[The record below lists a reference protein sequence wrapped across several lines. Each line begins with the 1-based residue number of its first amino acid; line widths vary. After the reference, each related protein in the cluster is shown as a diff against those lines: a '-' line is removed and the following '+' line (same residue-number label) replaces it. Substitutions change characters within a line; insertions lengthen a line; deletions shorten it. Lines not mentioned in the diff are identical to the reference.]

1 MAQRR
6 DNKVWPTLQLV
17 NRSNAGSRN
26 WWETKTRRSQIQHLR
41 RQMNVVGMPPATLEA
56 AGTLIVDVVCSAES
70 ADLTAA
76 TMEARPK
83 RQRTAR
89 LECESDAMGSQT
101 SFAEEGGTSGMA
113 PVVKV
118 GSRESS
124 GKNRPQGCCL
134 CYVETCCE

>member
-1 MAQRR
+1 MQ
-6 DNKVWPTLQLV
+6 T
-17 NRSNAGSRN
+17 
-26 WWETKTRRSQIQHLR
+26 
-41 RQMNVVGMPPATLEA
+41 NVVGTPPATLEA

-89 LECESDAMGSQT
+89 LERESDAMGSQT

-113 PVVKV
+113 PIVKV
-118 GSRESS
+118 GSHESS
-124 GKNRPQGCCL
+124 GKKPTARLLVVLCRDMLRVQTVCNGEDGKNPQ
-134 CYVETCCE
+134 